1 MLVLI
6 DHFSTVAENLKSLLQ
21 TITQHFHDMSLTVL
35 FMKSTH
41 SDICSSGISVLPQI
55 KVLYSQQLYM
65 TYYCTVYDAKYV
77 AKCIIF
83 YKIIQGKG
91 LIRKQTEWQSCHVK
105 ILTFFY
111 LFSTLCQDSWCS
123 VRMFI
128 QCYGNLLVCFLHI
141 CHTN

>member
-21 TITQHFHDMSLTVL
+21 TITQHFHAMSLTVL
-35 FMKSTH
+35 SMKSTH
-41 SDICSSGISVLPQI
+41 SDICSSSISVLPQI

-65 TYYCTVYDAKYV
+65 TYYCAVYNAKYV

-91 LIRKQTEWQSCHVK
+91 LIRKQTE
-105 ILTFFY
+105 
-111 LFSTLCQDSWCS
+111 
-123 VRMFI
+123 
-128 QCYGNLLVCFLHI
+128 
-141 CHTN
+141 